1 VVRHD
6 TDGSSAQDFRSVID
20 DLTIANKKLKQ
31 KLRKYEK
38 LYDAHLQDEKLFE
51 VRFHGLPD
59 HKKKELE
66 EQLRKFAADLDGSP
80 EAGNPPIAYA
90 PPLVPQ
96 KSIHSQM
103 SRIAESGYASMS
115 ASGQEHQRPR
125 MSKSQYNQQQQSIQ
139 SYLHDI
145 PTGLLPKR
153 NAPMTEK
160 AKKKLVVR
168 RLEQIF
174 TGTRSAP
181 GSHQQPMQQEE
192 VAQSA
197 AMADR
202 REKEEA
208 TGQLSKLEGLR
219 EARIMALQSQEEDE
233 DASLSP
239 VGMVPKRASGVTS
252 EHELAGSGSPDQRP
266 TRPLDLDPYRAQVPT
281 ENIQYIRHLGFTPPD
296 IISGGAPEEGHG
308 WLYLNLLI
316 NMAQLHTINV
326 TPDFV
331 KDAVSEFSGKFEL
344 SSDGRKI
351 RWRGDQDR
359 HMGSSDSSPSQFGQ
373 SPHSAGPTS
382 PTMRLKLRDGLASSE
397 SIYRL
402 EEEARRVS
410 RASNRKEQGKFA
422 YTPLFF
428 HKDGS
433 DDEDDYY
440 NVDQSSSNNS
450 PYPAHPH
457 GDSLGLASS
466 GIQISSEQKRRRDDG
481 PIIFYNK
488 AKFCTDLSGDR
499 RGFSTS
505 TPQDY
510 KDATS
515 QPLGTIIEHAS
526 PAQRIPDISEPRGPL
541 SNMPTDA
548 EMKEG
553 ERTSSSESELG
564 FSPEALRHES
574 SSEEST
580 EIIEFEASGLGGVH
594 PDDNFS
600 IKVRRSQTQIAPS
613 SSARAQRHRSNRYP
627 PKILEALKE
636 QPLLEG
642 GQPRNQPNVIRTELV
657 SAHRKFLPSSTLPP
671 PSYMPFGSPSS
682 CPDDSGDDSDV
693 SSGPPSSYSDEEEQP
708 DPAAQLQLL
717 NTAAPTR
724 VGPMYTVNAGY
735 EHILPSP
742 PSKSPSEESEIDD
755 EDEDDSGDE
764 DEDDSDDES
773 VDFLATARKLDPRS
787 VLASEREYDAAVAER
802 LAEDIP
808 AGSSA
813 ATAGGGSGFVT
824 PIGGIGMAVIK
835 EDGSADEEMTGM
847 VDGGN
852 NVAGPNVSV
861 STRAGL
867 KRSRTSEN
875 SAQLPKVQR
884 K

>member
-1 VVRHD
+1 MPHRPGVVRHD
-6 TDGSSAQDFRSVID
+6 TDGSSAQEFRSVID

-80 EAGNPPIAYA
+80 EAEYPPIAYA

-96 KSIHSQM
+96 KSTFSQM

-115 ASGQEHQRPR
+115 TSGQEKNRPR
-125 MSKSQYNQQQQSIQ
+125 MSALQYNQQQQSIQ

-145 PTGLLPKR
+145 PTGLLPNR

-174 TGTRSAP
+174 AGTRSAP
-181 GSHQQPMQQEE
+181 GTHQQPMQQEE

-208 TGQLSKLEGLR
+208 TGKLSGLEGLR
-219 EARIMALQSQEEDE
+219 EARIMPLHSQEYENDNL
-233 DASLSP
+233 AP
-239 VGMVPKRASGVTS
+239 VEMVPKPASHLAN
-252 EHELAGSGSPDQRP
+252 EHEPAASGSPDQRP

-281 ENIQYIRHLGFTPPD
+281 DNIQYIRHLGFTPPD

-351 RWRGDQDR
+351 RWRGDQDV
-359 HMGSSDSSPSQFGQ
+359 HMGSSDSSPSQFDQ
-373 SPHSAGPTS
+373 SPHSAGPIS
-382 PTMRLKLRDGLASSE
+382 PTKRPKLRDSLASSE

-402 EEEARRVS
+402 EQEARRVS
-410 RASNRKEQGKFA
+410 RASNRKQQGKFA

-428 HKDGS
+428 HKDES

-440 NVDQSSSNNS
+440 NLDQSSSNNS
-450 PYPAHPH
+450 PFPAQPY

-466 GIQISSEQKRRRDDG
+466 GMRSSFEQKRRRDDG

-499 RGFSTS
+499 RGFSSS
-505 TPQDY
+505 TPEDY
-510 KDATS
+510 KDATI
-515 QPLGTIIEHAS
+515 QPLGIAIAHAPS
-526 PAQRIPDISEPRGPL
+526 AQRISDISEPRGPL
-541 SNMPTDA
+541 SKMPTDV
-548 EMKEG
+548 ELKEG

-564 FSPEALRHES
+564 FSPAALRNES
-574 SSEEST
+574 SSEESLD
-580 EIIEFEASGLGGVH
+580 IIEFEASGLGGVH

-600 IKVRRSQTQIAPS
+600 IKVRRSQTQTAPS

-636 QPLLEG
+636 QPLLDGE
-642 GQPRNQPNVIRTELV
+642 QPRNQPNVIRTELV
-657 SAHRKFLPSSTLPP
+657 SVHRRFLPSSTLPP

-682 CPDDSGDDSDV
+682 CPDDSDDDSDV
-693 SSGPPSSYSDEEEQP
+693 SSGPPYSESDEEEQE

-717 NTAAPTR
+717 NIAAPTR
-724 VGPMYTVNAGY
+724 VGPTYAVNAGY
-735 EHILPSP
+735 EHMHPSP
-742 PSKSPSEESEIDD
+742 LSKSSSEGSESD
-755 EDEDDSGDE
+755 DE

-773 VDFLATARKLDPRS
+773 VDFLATARKLDPTS
-787 VLASEREYDAAVAER
+787 VLASEREYDAAAAER

-824 PIGGIGMAVIK
+824 PIGRIGMAVIK
-835 EDGSADEEMTGM
+835 EDGSVDEEMTGM
-847 VDGGN
+847 VEGSN
-852 NVAGPNVSV
+852 NVTSSGVSA
-861 STRAGL
+861 STRASL

-875 SAQLPKVQR
+875 FAQIPKVRR